1 MDVMSLRRGLMM
13 GMAGNRFASG
23 TVTIEENTITLS
35 INIGIVPKSFTIFVS
50 EKELVSNIRNFGGL
64 THIEENGS
72 IYEVGVSSNAT
83 GNSWGGATTLSV
95 DDTATRYVL
104 TIDGTQVDIDNTPLS
119 SARFLAG
126 KTYKW
131 FAYA

>member
-1 MDVMSLRRGLMM
+1 MELIEIRRGLMM

-23 TVTIEENTITLS
+23 TVTIEENTVTLS
-35 INIGIVPKSFTIFVS
+35 INIGIAPKSFTILVS
-50 EKELVSNIRNFGGL
+50 EKELISGIRNFGGL

-72 IYEVGVSSNAT
+72 IYETGLASNAT
-83 GNSWGGATTLSV
+83 GNSWGGATMLNV
-95 DDTATRYVL
+95 DNTTTRYAL
-104 TIDGTQVDIDNTPLS
+104 TINGTQVDIDTTALS